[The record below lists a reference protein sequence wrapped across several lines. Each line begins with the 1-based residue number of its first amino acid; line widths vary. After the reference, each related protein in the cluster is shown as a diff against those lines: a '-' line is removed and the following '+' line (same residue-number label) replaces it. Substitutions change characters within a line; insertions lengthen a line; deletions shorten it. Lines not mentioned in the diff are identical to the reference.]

1 MHYDL
6 AIIGYGPAGEAAA
19 NLFGKKGFK
28 ILVIEPKKEIWDIPR
43 AVHLDGQ
50 VQRVLHAMGL
60 TNEMSEIT
68 DPITGVNFINAK
80 GKDILSLNFEDRP
93 ELNGFNDDVMF
104 DQPKFEKI
112 LRDHAEELPNID
124 FELGSH
130 LTKLESLDN
139 SNNLEITNT

>member
-60 TNEMSEIT
+60 TNKMNE
-68 DPITGVNFINAK
+68 
-80 GKDILSLNFEDRP
+80 
-93 ELNGFNDDVMF
+93 
-104 DQPKFEKI
+104 
-112 LRDHAEELPNID
+112 
-124 FELGSH
+124 
-130 LTKLESLDN
+130 
-139 SNNLEITNT
+139 NT